1 MKKQKSPRYWI
12 QNFLFNW
19 KRFSKLLLKGNP
31 GKIIFPDDR
40 QNALQKLLKVGEK
53 VLNQTLT
60 SAFNTTTMEVIQ
72 SFKEF
77 PEVAVKNTI
86 CTVPYII
93 RKIRDHQAMKNPSSL
108 RRRHFKQLLRR
119 SGNNLNL
126 VESSYYLNTNI
137 KNSRVQNFL

>member
-1 MKKQKSPRYWI
+1 M
-12 QNFLFNW
+12 
-19 KRFSKLLLKGNP
+19 KGNP

-40 QNALQKLLKVGEK
+40 QNALQKLLTVGEK

-60 SAFNTTTMEVIQ
+60 FALDSTKMDVIK

-77 PEVAVKNTI
+77 PEVAVKNTV

-93 RKIRDHQAMKNPSSL
+93 RKIRDYQAMQNPSSL
-108 RRRHFKQLLRR
+108 RRRHFKHLLRK

-126 VESSYYLNTNI
+126 VESSYYLNTN
-137 KNSRVQNFL
+137 NELRVQNFL